1 MMRSSSYGWISTAPV
16 SAWMRAAVSDLAL
29 TLGSQNVIFPPYDST
44 ARHFTD
50 GAFFGITIDARM
62 PRQPAA
68 QATAAAWFPLEWVTT
83 PRFASSSL
91 NEKMALVAP
100 RILNEPVFCKLS
112 HLKKSWAP
120 VMASSDLLVSMGVRW
135 MRGRIRSCASSIV
148 FQSIVEPVG
157 PAGFAVAIVK
167 V

>member
-100 RILNEPVFCKLS
+100 RILNEPVFCRLS
-112 HLKKSWAP
+112 HLKKSRAP
-120 VMASSDLLVSMGVRW
+120 VSASRVAERSTGVRW
-135 MRGRIRSCASSIV
+135 ILGAMRSCAALIAC
-148 FQSIVEPVG
+148 Q
-157 PAGFAVAIVK
+157 
-167 V
+167 